1 MWISDKGYE
10 KSAESI
16 RGAGVVLVR
25 QKDAS
30 FSMNSEIVV
39 YFIIYVMSS
48 ASISDNEHHT

>member
-48 ASISDNEHHT
+48 ASISDNEHYT